1 MDTLHNILH
10 LSWSVFIFTMEET
23 STSALFYVRSFYYSP
38 QYILRKN
45 IDYSLHGNIFN
56 VNFILGNMNFYFLQA
71 ERTHY
76 IAKDKQRPDPH
87 HPNNSAGVP
96 RRRHHQ
102 VARRDFQADD
112 PEVRQQ
118 HCEERPRR

>member
-1 MDTLHNILH
+1 MSF
-10 LSWSVFIFTMEET
+10 LSNCFNDVFVKT
-23 STSALFYVRSFYYSP
+23 
-38 QYILRKN
+38 K
-45 IDYSLHGNIFN
+45 
-56 VNFILGNMNFYFLQA
+56 
-71 ERTHY
+71 RTHY